1 MSTKTIAPSPIF
13 CQKIG
18 EGAIVLFPFHQ
29 QLPFALPTALTIV
42 FVGIT
47 IFLSHYFASLF
58 VRTKIPDV
66 LWLFTIGLL
75 LGPIG
80 GFVHPE
86 NFGGVGPVFTTITL
100 VFILFESG
108 IDQRLEPLIHSLSGT
123 AKITT
128 YNFIGTC
135 LLAGGIAYFYTDL
148 GVLRSLMLGS
158 IVGGTSSAVVTT
170 LAKAFAMSTRSS
182 TILIL
187 ESAFSD
193 VYTLAVPLTLL
204 TAYKIGKVDVAFV
217 TGQMIAAFI
226 LAAMLGIAGAF
237 LWSVLL
243 NRMRTLQNT
252 VFTTPAF
259 VFIIYGIVE
268 LLNYSGPI
276 AALMFGIT
284 LGNIDVLG
292 PPIMKNVISRKPIS
306 LNDNERAFFSE
317 AVFLLRTFF
326 FVYIGISV
334 KLQNWW
340 YMVLGC
346 GITGALF
353 LMRILIVRLSV
364 PRDTEL
370 KDAAFMAAMIPKGL
384 GAAVLASLP
393 AQQGV
398 EGGDIIQS
406 VVFSIILCSTMLTTL
421 LTFLVDKT
429 YLANIYGGIFRLMG
443 LGRAPKNVVA
453 PDTTEATT
461 EINELPDPPIEATDA
476 PAQEKKPPPMD
487 EEQEMQ
493 ERIKAIEKKQARRSK
508 RGGT

>member
-1 MSTKTIAPSPIF
+1 M
-13 CQKIG
+13 
-18 EGAIVLFPFHQ
+18 
-29 QLPFALPTALTIV
+29 PTALTIV

-58 VRTKIPDV
+58 TRTKIPDV
-66 LWLFTIGLL
+66 LWLFIIGLI
-75 LGPIG
+75 LGPITG
-80 GFVHPE
+80 TVHTS
-86 NFGGVGPVFTTITL
+86 NFGAVGPVFTTITL
-100 VFILFESG
+100 IFILFESG
-108 IDQRLEPLIHSLSGT
+108 IDQRLEPLINSLSGT

-128 YNFIGTC
+128 YNFVATC
-135 LLAGGIAYFYTDL
+135 LVAGSIVYFYTDL
-148 GVLRSLMLGS
+148 GALRSLMLGS
-158 IVGGTSSAVVTT
+158 IVGGTSSAVITT
-170 LAKAFAMSTRSS
+170 LARMFPMTKRTS
-182 TILIL
+182 TILVL

-204 TAYKIGKVDVAFV
+204 SAYKIGKVDVAYV

-226 LAAMLGIAGAF
+226 LAAMLGIVGAF

-276 AALMFGIT
+276 AALSFGIT

-306 LNDNERAFFSE
+306 LTDVERAFFSE

-334 KLQNWW
+334 HLEDWW
-340 YMVLGC
+340 PMMLGA
-346 GITGALF
+346 GITGALY
-353 LMRILIVRLSV
+353 LVRIPIVRFSV
-364 PRDTEL
+364 PRETPL
-370 KDAAFMAAMIPKGL
+370 KDAAFMAVMIPKGL

-398 EGGDIIQS
+398 EGGEMIQS
-406 VVFSIILCSTMLTTL
+406 IVFSIILCTTIMTTL
-421 LTFLVDKT
+421 LSFLVDKT
-429 YLANIYGGIFRLMG
+429 WVADFYGFIFRM
-443 LGRAPKNVVA
+443 LGIRGPQPEVEASQDVPAAVAEDEPEHFPATETTPEEVSVDAELETKPPTVTEFLTELGETAPKA
-453 PDTTEATT
+453 EHPETTNT
-461 EINELPDPPIEATDA
+461 EENNPENTPKSEL
-476 PAQEKKPPPMD
+476 
-487 EEQEMQ
+487 
-493 ERIKAIEKKQARRSK
+493 
-508 RGGT
+508 

>member
-1 MSTKTIAPSPIF
+1 M
-13 CQKIG
+13 
-18 EGAIVLFPFHQ
+18 
-29 QLPFALPTALTIV
+29 PTALTIV
-42 FVGIT
+42 FVGCT

-58 VRTKIPDV
+58 TRTKIPDV

-75 LGPIG
+75 LGPVFG
-80 GFVHPE
+80 VVTPE
-86 NFGGVGPVFTTITL
+86 KFGAVGPVFTTITL

-108 IDQRLEPLIHSLSGT
+108 IDQRLEPLINSLSGT

-128 YNFIGTC
+128 YNFFGS
-135 LLAGGIAYFYTDL
+135 LLVAGAIAFFYTDL
-148 GVLRSLMLGS
+148 GLLRSLVLGS

-170 LAKAFAMSTRSS
+170 LARQFPMTKRSS
-182 TILIL
+182 TILVL

-193 VYTLAVPLTLL
+193 VFTLAVPLTLL
-204 TAYKIGKVDVAFV
+204 TAYKIGKFDVAFV

-259 VFIIYGIVE
+259 VFIIYGFVE
-268 LLNYSGPI
+268 ILNYSGPI
-276 AALMFGIT
+276 AALAFGIT

-306 LNDNERAFFSE
+306 LTDHERAFFSE

-334 KLQNWW
+334 RFQDGW
-340 YMVLGC
+340 MFALGAA
-346 GITGALF
+346 ITGALF
-353 LMRILIVRLSV
+353 LARIFIVRMSV
-364 PRDTEL
+364 PRDTPL

-393 AQQGV
+393 VQQGIP
-398 EGGDIIQS
+398 GGEIIQS
-406 VVFSIILCSTMLTTL
+406 VVFSIILCTTL
-421 LTFLVDKT
+421 LTTVLAFLVDKT
-429 YLANIYGGIFRLMG
+429 LLSNVYGWIFGMMG
-443 LGRAPKNVVA
+443 LGKS
-453 PDTTEATT
+453 
-461 EINELPDPPIEATDA
+461 
-476 PAQEKKPPPMD
+476 
-487 EEQEMQ
+487 EQEVGRDLEAEEPKVEDETRDNRPSNQ
-493 ERIKAIEKKQARRSK
+493 
-508 RGGT
+508 

>member
-1 MSTKTIAPSPIF
+1 M
-13 CQKIG
+13 
-18 EGAIVLFPFHQ
+18 
-29 QLPFALPTALTIV
+29 
-42 FVGIT
+42 
-47 IFLSHYFASLF
+47 SHYFASLF
-58 VRTKIPDV
+58 ARTKIPDV

-80 GFVHPE
+80 GFVRPE
-86 NFGGVGPVFTTITL
+86 NFGAVGPVFTTITL

-108 IDQRLEPLIHSLSGT
+108 IDQRLEPLINSLSGT

-135 LLAGGIAYFYTDL
+135 LVAGSISYFYTDL

-170 LAKAFAMSTRSS
+170 LAKIFVMSKRSS
-182 TILIL
+182 TILVL

-226 LAAMLGIAGAF
+226 LAAMLGVAGAF

-334 KLQNWW
+334 RLQDWQL
-340 YMVLGC
+340 MALGA

-353 LMRILIVRLSV
+353 LVRIFIVRLSV
-364 PRDTEL
+364 PRDTPL

-393 AQQGV
+393 AQQGI
-398 EGGDIIQS
+398 EGGEIIQS
-406 VVFSIILCSTMLTTL
+406 VVFSIILCSTMFTTV

-429 YLANIYGGIFRLMG
+429 FVASIYGWIFSVMG
-443 LGRAPKNVVA
+443 LGKIKTEPLATEA
-453 PDTTEATT
+453 TEMLLPDTTESQETT
-461 EINELPDPPIEATDA
+461 KTPEDLEDFDIEGG
-476 PAQEKKPPPMD
+476 PKPPHL
-487 EEQEMQ
+487 
-493 ERIKAIEKKQARRSK
+493 
-508 RGGT
+508 

>member
-1 MSTKTIAPSPIF
+1 M
-13 CQKIG
+13 
-18 EGAIVLFPFHQ
+18 
-29 QLPFALPTALTIV
+29 PTAFTIV

-58 VRTKIPDV
+58 TRTKIPDV
-66 LWLFTIGLL
+66 LWLFIIGLL

-80 GFVHPE
+80 GLVNTG
-86 NFGGVGPVFTTITL
+86 NFGAVGPVFTTITL

-108 IDQRLEPLIHSLSGT
+108 IDQRLEPLINSLGGT
-123 AKITT
+123 ARITT
-128 YNFIGTC
+128 YNFFGSC
-135 LLAGGIAYFYTDL
+135 LVAAGITYFYTDL

-170 LAKAFAMSTRSS
+170 LVRQYPLTERSR
-182 TILIL
+182 TILVL

-193 VYTLAVPLTLL
+193 VYTLAIPLTLL
-204 TAYKIGKVDVAFV
+204 SAYKIGRFDVAYV
-217 TGQMIAAFI
+217 TGQMIAAFL

-268 LLNYSGPI
+268 ILNYSGPI
-276 AALMFGIT
+276 AALAFGIT

-306 LNDNERAFFSE
+306 LTGQERAFFSE

-334 KLQNWW
+334 RLQDWW
-340 YMVLGC
+340 MLAIGAI
-346 GITGALF
+346 ITGALF
-353 LMRILIVRLSV
+353 LIRIPIVRLAV
-364 PRDTEL
+364 PRSTPP
-370 KDAAFMAAMIPKGL
+370 KDAAYMATMIPKGL

-398 EGGDIIQS
+398 PGGEIIQS
-406 VVFSIILCSTMLTTL
+406 VVFSIILFSTLFTTI

-429 YLANIYGGIFRLMG
+429 WISNVYEWIFKISG
-443 LGRAPKNVVA
+443 LEKPKSIPVGQDTIPASLDQPASDNAPVH
-453 PDTTEATT
+453 PS
-461 EINELPDPPIEATDA
+461 P
-476 PAQEKKPPPMD
+476 
-487 EEQEMQ
+487 
-493 ERIKAIEKKQARRSK
+493 
-508 RGGT
+508 